1 MDDVSAQER
10 QRIPADKGENSS
22 SSDDEE
28 DEASKQLWAKVE
40 CVLEEYHLSR
50 FALAA
55 AKRWV
60 RLMGGAYDIAS
71 PSRRGMHAECLIAT
85 HVSSCPHRSQE
96 RALGT
101 D

>member
-71 PSRRGMHAECLIAT
+71 PWVIGTSSTVPVFPLRLAVFAE
-85 HVSSCPHRSQE
+85 SQV
-96 RALGT
+96 AP
-101 D
+101 